1 VWYFAGATRAGETVR
16 GRREVCRADVGS
28 AHAPTHP
35 RCVRRPVGRCEFPYN
50 HRRLVPP
57 RAAPDAGAEVW
68 RHLQVALSVIVLAG
82 SVLLT
87 GIVRHLAL
95 RHGLVDVP
103 NARSSHVRATPRG
116 GGIAVALAAL
126 GGVTVLKVTGAVS
139 SPLFLVLTVGGGA
152 VALVGLL
159 DDRYSVPPAVR
170 FLVHVLAAWWALYC
184 LGGLPPWQFG
194 EHVVSLGWVGYV
206 VGTLGVV
213 WVLNLFNFM
222 DGIDGI
228 ATGEALFVL
237 CAATL
242 LGSAGARASEAGAPA
257 WALAAASAGFLCWN
271 WPPAK
276 VFLGDVGSGFL
287 GYGIAVLALAAARS
301 NAVALWIWLILM
313 GVFFVDA
320 SVTLWRRLL
329 RGERIFEAHRTHAYQ
344 RLARRWGR
352 HRPVTVAVLL
362 VNVLWLLPCAA
373 LAAHYPSRAGLIT
386 ALALVPLAVVIL
398 LVGRHRDEP

>member
-1 VWYFAGATRAGETVR
+1 MT
-16 GRREVCRADVGS
+16 
-28 AHAPTHP
+28 
-35 RCVRRPVGRCEFPYN
+35 CVSCLPG
-50 HRRLVPP
+50 
-57 RAAPDAGAEVW
+57 AAPDAGAEVW
-68 RHLQVALSVIVLAG
+68 RHLQVALTVLVLAG

-87 GIVRHLAL
+87 GMVRHLAQ

-126 GGVTVLKVTGAVS
+126 GGITVLRLTGALS
-139 SPLFLVLTVGGGA
+139 PPLFLVLAIGGGA

-159 DDRYSVPPAVR
+159 DDRYGVPPAVR
-170 FLVHVLAAWWALYC
+170 FLVHALAAAWALYC

-194 EHVVSLGWVGYV
+194 EHVVDLGWAGYL

-228 ATGEALFVL
+228 AASEALFVL

-242 LGSAGARASEAGAPA
+242 LGSAGARGTEAGAGA
-257 WALAAASAGFLCWN
+257 WILAAASAGFLWWN

-287 GYGIAVLALAAARS
+287 GYAIAVLALAAARS
-301 NAVALWIWLILM
+301 NAVALWIWLILL

-329 RGERIFEAHRTHAYQ
+329 RGERIFEAHRSHAYQ

-373 LAAHYPSRAGLIT
+373 LAAYYPARAGLFA
-386 ALALVPLAVVIL
+386 ALALVPLAAVAL